1 MKNLF
6 FGLVFLFVG
15 QKDYSLKLVVSE
27 NKLPEKLSVVFTVI
41 SDAKKNIKIPN
52 KESLLIGYKNDINAD
67 CYFEVIEV
75 TNNSEIDV
83 IPTGDY
89 QYYNVKNKDKLM
101 TLSPKQSQSYKFE
114 ITDFYS
120 LEKNKKYKL
129 RLIFRLSKH
138 NSIPD
143 IVSDWLVI
151 N

>member
-41 SDAKKNIKIPN
+41 CDAKKNIKIPH

-75 TNNSEIDV
+75 NNNSEIDF

-101 TLSPKQSQSYKFE
+101 TLSHKQSQSYKFE

-143 IVSDWLVI
+143 IVSDWVVI